1 MRRATLLA
9 GWVLAILALDGCAER
24 HSVPTRIVAVPYRPQ
39 AATESVQVASVPAPP
54 STLAADLYAS
64 PASEDGG
71 TEPFAPPA
79 SIALNPPVAPRKA
92 SSSLRELCKQ
102 PTGGD
107 VIDESRRV
115 LAETFCRA
123 TLWFDSLF
131 AGVPDTPPPQPVSGR
146 VELAA
151 LHSDYDGM
159 IFRGRVRLNYDLPN
173 LQRRVRLFLG
183 REDDAGGTPDPRESF
198 AARAEQFGLA
208 GGEDWL
214 AGFGYSPPGK
224 LGHHVDFQVGARLK
238 SAPEVFAQARYR
250 RNLFIGDHSVWRLRE
265 AWFWENR
272 DKFGATTRAD
282 FEHVLR
288 SDLLLRWWNIGTVSQ
303 ATKGLEWYDS
313 LLFYYNLQEGR
324 VLANEIFL
332 HGETDADVP
341 LREYGM
347 RSIFKQQIGSRP
359 YLYGD
364 LILGY
369 SFPREKLDEQRQGSA
384 LIGVGIELQFGDLPY

>member
-39 AATESVQVASVPAPP
+39 AATEPVQVASVPAPP

-123 TLWFDSLF
+123 TMWFDSLF

-173 LQRRVRLFLG
+173 LQ
-183 REDDAGGTPDPRESF
+183 
-198 AARAEQFGLA
+198 
-208 GGEDWL
+208 
-214 AGFGYSPPGK
+214 
-224 LGHHVDFQVGARLK
+224 
-238 SAPEVFAQARYR
+238 
-250 RNLFIGDHSVWRLRE
+250 
-265 AWFWENR
+265 
-272 DKFGATTRAD
+272 
-282 FEHVLR
+282 
-288 SDLLLRWWNIGTVSQ
+288 
-303 ATKGLEWYDS
+303 
-313 LLFYYNLQEGR
+313 
-324 VLANEIFL
+324 
-332 HGETDADVP
+332 
-341 LREYGM
+341 
-347 RSIFKQQIGSRP
+347 
-359 YLYGD
+359 
-364 LILGY
+364 
-369 SFPREKLDEQRQGSA
+369 
-384 LIGVGIELQFGDLPY
+384 